1 MTIDKIRELVEHET
15 GFDLTDK
22 KRTRERVYVRSVYFK
37 NYVKKTPLHLYIK

>member
-15 GFDLTDK
+15 GFDLTDR

-37 NYVKKTPLHLYIK
+37 LCKKHPCIFT